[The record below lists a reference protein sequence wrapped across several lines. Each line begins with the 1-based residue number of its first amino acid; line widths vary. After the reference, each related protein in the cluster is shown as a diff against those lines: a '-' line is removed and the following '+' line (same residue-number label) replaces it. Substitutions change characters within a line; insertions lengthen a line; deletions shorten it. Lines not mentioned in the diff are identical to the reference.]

1 MHVCLG
7 AHGDGGHALVSIFV
21 FRNNFPTDLSGVLL
35 MLRAHLVLTGF
46 SPLFSTLSE
55 MEELSSA
62 SLERSADKKHVVDC
76 RGHSMRPWQMA

>member
-1 MHVCLG
+1 MHVCLR
-7 AHGDGGHALVSIFV
+7 AHRDGGQAFVSIFV
-21 FRNNFPTDLSGVLL
+21 FRNNFPTDLSGVLR
-35 MLRAHLVLTGF
+35 MLRAHFVLTGF
-46 SPLFSTLSE
+46 SSLFSTLSE